1 MSSWDPISPLNR
13 MNPLGPGRFE
23 KIVMLE
29 AGKKYEYKY
38 VANQSPWSL
47 VYADYELDCKGYDF
61 SGSNPYFSDPRF
73 GALNR
78 FGQLT
83 SHGNPPALAFTPTH
97 TGCYRFYADLIVGGY
112 SVLPY

>member
-1 MSSWDPISPLNR
+1 

-23 KIVMLE
+23 KILELE
-29 AGKKYEYKY
+29 AGKTYNYKY
-38 VANQSPWSL
+38 VANSSPWAL

-61 SGSNPYFSDPRF
+61 SGSNPHSADPSFSD
-73 GALNR
+73 LNL

-83 SHGNPPALAFTPTH
+83 SHGNPPALEFTPTH
-97 TGCYRFYADLIVGGY
+97 SGCYRFYADLIVGGY